1 MFTEGLPP
9 KPRDFMHRS
18 QGAVLGDM
26 SVDIGMG
33 QGTSVLRTRL
43 GIKWHGLLEHYFPER
58 RVFLKSDNDTR
69 FIRLRPGTQLI
80 AFAGSSFVVAWAI
93 VATAILLMD
102 SIGSGNFREQAK
114 RDQDTYQAR
123 LNDLAGQRDTRAE
136 EAIAAQQRFNA
147 ALEQISVMQSELL
160 ASETRRR
167 ELETG
172 IEVIQATLRGTMK
185 DREAA
190 RKQLASL
197 QEQVETGGAGTAL
210 AANSG
215 GAPIDFVAAALA
227 KTAAERD
234 QIELDAQDA
243 LLAADAMAGEIALMR
258 EQNDQIFR
266 QLEEAMTVSVEP
278 LDKMFRAAGMPTD
291 RIIEQ
296 VRRGYSGQGGP
307 LTPLSF
313 STRGEE
319 PTPDTR
325 RANRLLNQMDTLNLY
340 RIAAQKAPFATPVK
354 SAFRF
359 TSSFGFR
366 RDPKTGGRRMHK
378 GVDFAASL
386 GTPLYATADGVVT
399 HAGWQSGY
407 GRLVKIQHEFGI
419 ETRYAHLSR
428 LRVKVGQKVS
438 RGDRIGDMGASGRV
452 TGVHLHYEVRV
463 GGKAVN
469 PMIYIKA
476 ANDVF

>member
-1 MFTEGLPP
+1 
-9 KPRDFMHRS
+9 
-18 QGAVLGDM
+18 V
-26 SVDIGMG
+26 
-33 QGTSVLRTRL
+33 RTRL
-43 GIKWHGLLEHYFPER
+43 GQKINAKLEHMFPER
-58 RVFLKSDNDTR
+58 RVFLKSDTDTR
-69 FIRLRPGTQLI
+69 FIRVSPKMQLA
-80 AFAGSSFVVAWAI
+80 AFAGSSVLVAWAI
-93 VATAILLMD
+93 VATAIILMD

-114 RDQDTYQAR
+114 RDQRTYQSR
-123 LNDLAGQRDTRAE
+123 LNEISSQRDSRAV
-136 EAIAAQQRFNA
+136 EAVAAQNRFNA
-147 ALEQISVMQSELL
+147 ALAQISVMQSELL
-160 ASETRRR
+160 NSETHRR

-172 IEVIQATLRGTMK
+172 IEVIQLTLRGTMK
-185 DREAA
+185 DRELA
-190 RKQLASL
+190 RSQVAEL
-197 QEQVETGGAGTAL
+197 QSQVNSGEAGTSIAS
-210 AANSG
+210 AG
-215 GAPIDFVAAALA
+215 GSAPMDFVAEALA

-234 QIELDAQDA
+234 KVVRDAQNA
-243 LLAADAMAGEIALMR
+243 LLRADEMAHQIAIMKD
-258 EQNDQIFR
+258 QNDQIFR
-266 QLEEAMTVSVEP
+266 QLEEAMTVSVAP
-278 LDKMFRAAGMPTD
+278 LDKMFRAAGMSTK

-319 PTPDTR
+319 ALADAL
-325 RANRLLNQMDTLNLY
+325 RANKLLNQMDRLNLY
-340 RIAAQKAPFATPVK
+340 RIAAQKAPFANPVK
-354 SAFRF
+354 AAYRF
-359 TSSFGFR
+359 TSKFGPR

-378 GVDFAASL
+378 GVDFAAPN

-399 HAGWQSGY
+399 HAGWSSGY

-419 ETRYAHLSR
+419 ETRYAHMSK
-428 LRVKVGQKVS
+428 LRAKVGQRVS